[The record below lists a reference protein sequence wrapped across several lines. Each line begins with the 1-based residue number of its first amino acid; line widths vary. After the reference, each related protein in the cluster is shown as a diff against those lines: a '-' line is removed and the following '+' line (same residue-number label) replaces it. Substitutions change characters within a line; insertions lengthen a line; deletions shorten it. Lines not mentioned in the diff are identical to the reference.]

1 VSWPALCRPPTTSS
15 LNAAK
20 AWVVGNP
27 GRPQLPPLFVHICTC
42 AKPDGATMAGTAFL
56 SARAPE
62 NVRNRVKALSA
73 QRGERA
79 QDLVGGLI
87 ERFLKDAERQPPQL
101 ADVLGR
107 LRALEPT
114 LRNRGVAAVRVFG
127 SVARGDARPDS
138 DVDVAIDFAPT
149 SKTSLFDIIRLKEE
163 LEAALGRPVDIGE
176 RSSMTRQ
183 AAAAADRDLT
193 RVF

>member
-1 VSWPALCRPPTTSS
+1 
-15 LNAAK
+15 
-20 AWVVGNP
+20 
-27 GRPQLPPLFVHICTC
+27 
-42 AKPDGATMAGTAFL
+42 MAGTAFL
-56 SARAPE
+56 SVRVPE
-62 NVRNRVKALSA
+62 NVRNRVKALAA
-73 QRGERA
+73 QRGERV

-87 ERFLKDAERQPPQL
+87 ERFLEEAERQPPQR

-114 LRNRGVAAVRVFG
+114 LRDRGIAAVWVFG

-138 DVDVAIDFAPT
+138 DVDVAIDFAPN

-183 AAAAADRDLT
+183 AAAAAERDLT